1 MSMMS
6 RISNKILIALAILI
20 RCASTLENGTYDAM
34 MFIPNDLQCLTQM
47 PIGEL
52 MKIKKAIRM
61 MHVVSDYEELR
72 PWNSTESKIDNQTQS
87 DNSLRELPNIESRSL
102 FHYSTRFGT
111 STAESPL
118 AEPFIMT
125 SQLHETLRNNQLM

>member
-1 MSMMS
+1 MCK
-6 RISNKILIALAILI
+6 ISIKILFALAILI

-34 MFIPNDLQCLTQM
+34 MFVSNDLQCLTQM

-87 DNSLRELPNIESRSL
+87 DNLLRELPNIESRNV
-102 FHYSTRFGT
+102 FHYFTRFET
-111 STAESPL
+111 STAKSPL
-118 AEPFIMT
+118 AEPFMMT
-125 SQLHETLRNNQLM
+125 SQLHDTLRNNQLM